1 MSGIA
6 GVIRFHGVVA
16 ASELDA
22 MPRTMARRGPDRQVL
37 RCRRYVGP

>member
-6 GVIRFHGVVA
+6 GVIRFHGAVA

-22 MPRTMARRGPDRQVL
+22 MLRAMVRRGPDRQVL
-37 RCRRYVGP
+37 RCRGYVGP